1 MTSVILEN
9 INVKAAVLDGEMIV
23 WDNINNWMAAFG
35 LNKTTARNDNT
46 NFKLCY
52 KIFDILFVKGIND
65 ES

>member
-46 NFKLCY
+46 NF
-52 KIFDILFVKGIND
+52 
-65 ES
+65 